1 MKINYVNVNKQ
12 FLDEKKHLIKIL
24 TRILSKESH
33 VGGDEISKFEKNI
46 SKVCKKKIY
55 SCSK

>member
-12 FLDEKKHLIKIL
+12 FIDEKKHLIKIL

-46 SKVCKKKIY
+46 SKVCKKNIQLL
-55 SCSK
+55 